1 MNVFE
6 FRQKIVA
13 DYERFTRSFCYIQA
27 KDISDFANQ
36 EYVDGK
42 FWPDPLIQLN
52 PNFVSD
58 CTVEDLVRRGSLH
71 PLCGDIFR
79 IGKSEKHPGRS
90 LPLYKH
96 QEEALIP
103 AQSGKSYVVSTGT
116 GSGKSLTYFIP
127 IIDAI
132 LKSREMRPSNKI
144 SAVVVYPMN
153 ALCNSQM
160 EELEKYLLHG
170 FPPKK
175 EPVTFKR
182 YTGQERGEE
191 RRNIAENP
199 PDILLTNF
207 MMLEYLMLHHE
218 QEDLAIIH
226 ALDGLRFLVLDEL
239 HTYRGRQGADVAM
252 LVRRVRERF
261 NPNLQMIGTSATMA
275 SEGSSKKKKEDV
287 SEVASRLFGVPVSSD
302 HVISETLKPRTVLS
316 GPLDVDALRSFIKSA
331 DPESMDYKEMLLSPL
346 ARWIEETMGLS
357 RENSEGGWV
366 RAKPMSSK
374 SAAHRLSQDIGESI
388 ETCQKVLKSFLL
400 RSFSVLDPDGRP
412 LFAFRLHQFLS
423 GAGTVFTTLEPENKR
438 HLTLEGQ
445 QFVPGEDRSRAL
457 FGVVFCRSCGQEY
470 LPIKMIASG
479 KVIQEIRP
487 REFGE
492 KAGDG
497 EETTIGYFM
506 PDPNSCWDPEPP
518 QEAFPAH
525 WLDPSGTV
533 KSSFRDKVPQ
543 RVSVD
548 RLGKICHEAEA
559 GVSGWILPGS
569 FRFCLN
575 RSKCEASFEGNA
587 KEYSKLSTLSSEGR
601 SSATSILVLSSLR
614 YMREEADLPPQAKK
628 ILAFTD
634 NRQDAALQAGHFND
648 LIQVLLIRAG
658 LLGALQSSPT
668 QSLWEEHLPSGV
680 FPVLGLDPSDFMVN
694 PQAQH
699 LARQE
704 AERTMREVLGYRLM
718 ADLRRGWKINNPN
731 LEQLEL
737 ISLEIRSLKECCQD
751 ETLWQGTHAI
761 LENLPSEQRLEF
773 AKKVLERM
781 RRELCIK
788 SVLLDPIYQ
797 DQIRSRSFHHLKDP
811 WGISTEER
819 LTSSRYMKL
828 GTREDSNYFY
838 FSVRSQAGREL
849 RRKYGGG
856 TSQDQFMSV
865 LEGLMRGLAQA
876 GVIVQEGVDQGVGY
890 RINGMALEWKMDA
903 NPSGSYNTFF
913 HDLYLNIATILSSK
927 KRTFHGIEGREHTAQ
942 VNHEDR
948 EVREER
954 FREGV
959 LPVLFCSPTM
969 ELGVD
974 IAQLNAVYLRNV
986 PPTPANYAQRSG
998 RSGRSGQPSIVIT
1011 YCSIQSPHDQYFFRN
1026 SEKMVAGVVTPP
1038 LLDLSNEELILNHLH
1053 SVWLTE
1059 SGQRLEP
1066 TILSNLDGNHPDLPL
1081 RADLRVSMERDG
1093 VFRETMKRSEW
1104 ILKTLQEDLTFEKA
1118 PWFSP
1123 DWLERVVRAAFSAF
1137 DRSFERWRTL
1147 FKATKS
1153 QMDRSHA
1160 IMTNSAASQRE
1171 RDMARDRYNEANN
1184 QMELL
1189 RAGSDILNSDFYS
1202 YRYLA
1207 NQSFLPGYNFP
1218 RLPLLA
1224 YIPGKR
1230 EGTGRNTFLSRPR
1243 FLALSEFGPNSLIYH
1258 EGSHYRVNK
1267 VILGF
1272 RDNEG
1277 SAQSSTLSMMKARL
1291 CPMCGYGHF
1300 SEESTLDHCAACG
1313 APLSSGRLLTNLYR
1327 IENVSTRRQERI
1339 TSDEEERQRQGYEL
1353 ITTYHYSGSHG
1364 LPDTLGEVKDEAESL
1379 LSLRFGHS
1387 ATVSRLNLGRKKRK
1401 TSTVWGFMIDRRSGQ
1416 WGKDSDEVSPDESSN
1431 EEEVS
1436 SEFIRIVPYVDD
1448 RKNILNVIPQ
1458 SGFLKEFGESRI
1470 TTLMYAL
1477 KRGIESFFQLEEVEL
1492 ASEPLP
1498 SGSDR
1503 RQILFYES
1511 AEGGAGVLQRVITDT
1526 KALQNVARAAL
1537 DVIHCHPDGIDK
1549 EDDLSQECEA
1559 GCYRC
1564 LLSYYNQ
1571 TDHPLIDR
1579 KDPEVINLL
1588 LRLSGATL
1596 EIGTQGRTSESQW
1609 DELCRMAESSLE
1621 KAWLV
1626 ALKENGF
1633 FLPDKAQLYFEEFKT
1648 RADFYYERT
1657 QSVIYVDGP
1666 HHESPHRMMADNVLT
1681 QILENAGF
1689 TVIRFPKERDVW
1701 EGIFKKFPDVFGPGR

>member
-6 FRQKIVA
+6 FRQKIVE
-13 DYERFTRSFCYIQA
+13 DYERFTRSFCQIQA
-27 KDISDFANQ
+27 TDISEFADNAYGD
-36 EYVDGK
+36 ER

-58 CTVEDLVRRGSLH
+58 CTVDDLVKKGTLH
-71 PLCGDIFR
+71 PLCGSIFR
-79 IGKSEKHPGRS
+79 IGKSEKHQGRS

-96 QEEALIP
+96 QEESLAS
-103 AQSGKSYVVSTGT
+103 AHAGKSYVVSTGT
-116 GSGKSLTYFIP
+116 GSGKSLAYFIP

-132 LKSREMRPSNKI
+132 LKGRETHSAKKI

-160 EELEKYLLHG
+160 EELEKYLFLG
-170 FPPKK
+170 FPPGK

-191 RRNIAENP
+191 RRAISENP
-199 PDILLTNF
+199 PDILLTNY

-218 QEDLAIIH
+218 QEDLAIIS
-226 ALDGLRFLVLDEL
+226 ALNGLRFLVLDEL

-275 SEGSSKKKKEDV
+275 SEGSHRKKTQDV
-287 SEVASRLFGVPVSSD
+287 SEVASRLFGVSVTPD
-302 HVISETLKPRTVLS
+302 HVFSETLKPRTDLS
-316 GPLDVDALRSFIKSA
+316 KPVDVEALRCFIKNSNP
-331 DPESMDYKEMLLSPL
+331 DNMDYKEMLESPL
-346 ARWIEETMGLS
+346 ARWIEEAMGLS
-357 RENSEGGWV
+357 RENPEERWV
-366 RAKPMSSK
+366 RAKPMSLK
-374 SAAHRLSQDIGESI
+374 SAAQRLSQDIGESVDL
-388 ETCQKVLKSFLL
+388 CQKTLKTFLL
-400 RSFSVLDPDGRP
+400 RSFNVVDEEGRP

-423 GAGTVFTTLEPENKR
+423 GAGTVFTTLEPEGKR
-438 HLTLEGQ
+438 YLTLEGQ
-445 QFVPGEDRSRAL
+445 QYVPGEDRSRAL

-470 LPIKMIASG
+470 LPIQLISSG
-479 KVIQEIRP
+479 NGVQEIRP
-487 REFGE
+487 RELGTKLGE
-492 KAGDG
+492 G
-497 EETTIGYFM
+497 EDTSIGYFM
-506 PDPNSCWDPEPP
+506 PDPNLIWNPDNIE
-518 QEAFPAH
+518 EAFPSH
-525 WLDPSGTV
+525 WLDPNMTV
-533 KSSFRDKVPQ
+533 KVSFRDKIPQ

-548 RLGKICHEAEA
+548 TLGKLCHNPSE
-559 GVSGWILPGS
+559 GLSGWIIPGV

-575 RSKCEASFEGNA
+575 RSKCEASFEGNV
-587 KEYSKLSTLSSEGR
+587 KEHSKLTTLSSEGR
-601 SSATSILVLSSLR
+601 SSATSVLVLSSLR
-614 YMREEADLPPQAKK
+614 YMREETDLPPQAKK

-648 LIQVLLIRAG
+648 LIQTLLIRSG
-658 LLGALQSSPT
+658 LLGALQISPT
-668 QSLWEEHLPSGV
+668 RSLLEENLPSSV
-680 FPVLGLDPSDFMVN
+680 FPVLGLDPPDFMVN

-718 ADLRRGWKINNPN
+718 VDLKRGWKINNPN

-737 ISLEIRSLKECCQD
+737 VTVEIRSLKECCQD
-751 ETLWQGTHAI
+751 ESLWQGTHPL
-761 LENLPSEQRLEF
+761 LENLSSEQRMEF

-788 SVLLDPIYQ
+788 SVLLDPTYQ
-797 DQIRSRSFHHLKDP
+797 DQLRSRSFHHLKDP

-819 LTSSRYMKL
+819 LMASRYMKL

-838 FSVRSQAGREL
+838 FSVRSQVGREL
-849 RRKYGGG
+849 RRRYGGG
-856 TSQDQFMSV
+856 VSQDQFMSV
-865 LEGLMRGLAQA
+865 LEGLMKGLAQA
-876 GVIVQEGVDQGVGY
+876 GIVVQEGVDQGIGY
-890 RINGMALEWKMDA
+890 RINGMALEWKMVS

-948 EVREER
+948 EIREER
-954 FREGV
+954 FREAT

-1053 SVWLTE
+1053 SIWLAE

-1081 RADLRVSMERDG
+1081 RSDLRVSMNRDG

-1104 ILKTLQEDLTFEKA
+1104 ILETLKEDLIPEKA

-1123 DWLERVVRAAFSAF
+1123 DWLERVVRGSFSAF

-1160 IMTNSAASQRE
+1160 IMTNSSASQRE

-1189 RAGSDILNSDFYS
+1189 RAGSDILNSDFYT

-1277 SAQSSTLSMMKARL
+1277 SAPSATLPMMTARL

-1300 SEESTLDHCAACG
+1300 GEESSLDHCADCG
-1313 APLSSGRLLTNLYR
+1313 AALSSGRFLTNLYR
-1327 IENVSTRRQERI
+1327 IENVSSRRQERI
-1339 TSDEEERQRQGYEL
+1339 TSDEEERQRQGFEL

-1364 LPDTLGEVKDEAESL
+1364 LPDTLGEVKDEAGTL
-1379 LSLRFGHS
+1379 LFLKFGHS

-1401 TSTVWGFMIDRRSGQ
+1401 TTVWGFMINRRSGQ
-1416 WGKDSDEVSPDESSN
+1416 WGKDSDEVSLEDTSK
-1431 EEEVS
+1431 EEDVS
-1436 SEFIRIVPYVDD
+1436 SEFVRIVPYVDD
-1448 RKNILNVIPQ
+1448 RKNILCMTPQ
-1458 SGFLKEFGESRI
+1458 SEFLKEFGEIRI

-1492 ASEPLP
+1492 AAEPLP
-1498 SGSDR
+1498 SDSDR

-1537 DVIHCHPDGIDK
+1537 DMIHCHPDGIDK
-1549 EDDLSQECEA
+1549 DDSLSKECEA

-1571 TDHPLIDR
+1571 LDHPLIDR

-1588 LRLSGATL
+1588 VRLSGATL

-1609 DELCRMAESSLE
+1609 EELYRMAESTLE
-1621 KAWLV
+1621 KAWLE
-1626 ALKENGF
+1626 ALRENGF
-1633 FLPDKAQLYFEEFKT
+1633 FLPDKAQLYLEEFKT
-1648 RADFYYERT
+1648 RPDFYYERT
-1657 QSVIYVDGP
+1657 QSAIYVDGP
-1666 HHESPHRMMADNVLT
+1666 HHESPHRTMADNILT
-1681 QILENAGF
+1681 EILENAGF
-1689 TVIRFPKERDVW
+1689 TVIRFPKEKELW
-1701 EGIFKKFPDVFGPGR
+1701 TGIFKKFPDVFGTGRS